1 MQIKYLSLCLLALG
15 LSACSQHAIKSNTQT
30 GQSLEQKAV
39 SGLNAMYETSGYD
52 YQGKLN
58 IQTKSAEKAK
68 TAQAEAKLD
77 PMLQTQVEHYLKTQ
91 KINLDKKE
99 KQHLYAA
106 LAKEQA
112 KHDPYATTAGYSNKF
127 DQLALNILSNIE
139 FSYNGSV
146 HYRQKLASFNLEAKY
161 EKPTLLVH
169 AKVPMVVD
177 FNESKFYINYFSLM
191 PYLVNKDSQ
200 TSFAYIDFSKYK
212 TQINRVDF
220 QKLADY
226 LKQLNA
232 LYYVLAEPNK
242 IQALALNAKDKQ
254 LGVVEKIRLNTTVE
268 QLQLQMALYEQVN
281 RPYFFNTVLG
291 VNEKELAAEI
301 AAALQ
306 TSQGSTQSAITADSE
321 KNLSNDPIKASLR
334 LSQLIDE
341 HFNQLGRT
349 TSVTQLSEDED
360 YTDVAADAVAS
371 ATEAAALPTVKTVE
385 SQSTE
390 SLDDAQCQQAIKQPK
405 NATVGTL
412 TFCKQA
418 YGLNAFASQDA
429 EIDQLKQISQV
440 EALSRL
446 TPIFEPY
453 VSEQLV
459 DVKTFATLWAKHQPE
474 IQQALKT
481 NMQHIPL
488 MIDVGLDAKG
498 RASLVDYDLQV
509 ISKKY
514 GTINVQADMI
524 VQNYGKATTIDRAQL
539 RQAKS
544 LAEISK
550 GSAIENMFRSL
561 SAETDT
567 DSTAKGETVL
577 SLDAQLKQLAEK
589 TYQQTHSYSKIYQAL
604 WGMQMATQN
613 SALLK
618 NYDAQSL
625 QEMALVYAYWFSDE
639 AVYNPTGKELKQI
652 EALQKKHDLETEE
665 QFDYVLGQAV
675 YRMTLDAIDQG
686 AAHQAWQKM
695 IKQYKQPKVIFAQQY
710 IQSFK
715 QDYEVKQPQKLQATA
730 EILAQAYVDST
741 QNRLS
746 SKSIEKLTLEHE
758 PFVDLELYQQ
768 TYIGLN
774 ENLKIKP

>member
-58 IQTKSAEKAK
+58 IQTKSAEKTKA
-68 TAQAEAKLD
+68 AQAEVKLD
-77 PMLQTQVEHYLKTQ
+77 PILQTQVEHYLKTQ

-232 LYYVLAEPNK
+232 LYYVLAEPNQ

-291 VNEKELAAEI
+291 VNEKELATEI

-306 TSQGSTQSAITADSE
+306 TSHGSTQSAITADSD

-341 HFNQLGRT
+341 HYNQLGGT
-349 TSVTQLSEDED
+349 TSVTQRSEDED

-371 ATEAAALPTVKTVE
+371 ATEATALPTVKTVE

-405 NATVGTL
+405 NASVGTL

-481 NMQHIPL
+481 NTQHIPL

-550 GSAIENMFRSL
+550 GSAIENMFRGL

-589 TYQQTHSYSKIYQAL
+589 TYQQTHSYSKTYQAL

-625 QEMALVYAYWFSDE
+625 QEMAMVYAYWFSDE

-758 PFVDLELYQQ
+758 TFVDLELYQQ